1 MVRHLQPIKMTTLAN
16 AEMETRGEREE
27 TEKDSLTWPNQQTEL
42 QLKTPGG
49 Y

>member
-1 MVRHLQPIKMTTLAN
+1 MTTLSK
-16 AEMETRGEREE
+16 AEIETYGEREE
-27 TEKDSLTWPNQQTEL
+27 REREKDSLTWPNQQTEL